1 MNRDQLAVAGALLK
15 GRAGLNSDPLVM
27 ARLARCLG
35 EGAARLGLSHHDY
48 LERIKVDEVAF
59 QELLDRVTVQH
70 SYFFRDPNQFL
81 ALAKVLAAAPA
92 GPGVIWCAASGNG
105 QEPYSLAILLDES
118 GRKDWRILATDVS
131 GPALAR
137 ARAGI
142 YSNAEV
148 RGVSPARLGR
158 YFERSG
164 SGWVVGAQLR
174 ARIDI
179 RRHNLS
185 AARPPLPGAS
195 FSIIFCRNVLIY
207 FDQAGVDACV
217 KRLCACL
224 PPGGHLF
231 LGFSEMLEA
240 GSQDLDPVR
249 IGDAFVYRRR
259 SAAPRVVAQRAQ
271 AVAAVGHLRARPGA
285 DSVQLLAEG
294 ERAFAAGDPA
304 GAVKAFRKAVY
315 LDPDTPVGYFQL
327 GTALERAGDRRE
339 ARRAFAAAGAALDR
353 AGASTKLAGLE
364 GYSSAEL
371 GRAIAAKLS
380 N

>member
-1 MNRDQLAVAGALLK
+1 M
-15 GRAGLNSDPLVM
+15 
-27 ARLARCLG
+27 
-35 EGAARLGLSHHDY
+35 
-48 LERIKVDEVAF
+48 
-59 QELLDRVTVQH
+59 
-70 SYFFRDPNQFL
+70 
-81 ALAKVLAAAPA
+81 
-92 GPGVIWCAASGNG
+92 IWCAASGNG
-105 QEPYSLAILLDES
+105 QEAYSLAMLLDEC
-118 GRKDWRILATDVS
+118 GRNDWRILATDVS

-137 ARAGI
+137 ARAGT

-148 RGVSPARLGR
+148 RGVAPARLGR

-164 SGWVVGAQLR
+164 AGWEVGAQLR
-174 ARIDI
+174 ERIDI

-207 FDQAGVDACV
+207 FDQPGVDACV

-231 LGFSEMLEA
+231 LGFSETLEA
-240 GSQDLDPVR
+240 GSHDLDLVR

-259 SAAPRVVAQRAQ
+259 SATPRVAAQRTP
-271 AVAAVGHLRARPGA
+271 AVSPARPLLSRPRA
-285 DSVQLLAEG
+285 DPLQLLAEG

-304 GAVKAFRKAVY
+304 AAVTAFRKAVY
-315 LDPDTPVGYFQL
+315 LDPDAPVGYFQL
-327 GTALERAGDRRE
+327 GTALEHSGDPRE

-353 AGASTKLAGLE
+353 AGPSIKLAGLE

-371 GRAIAAKLS
+371 GRAIAAKLR